1 MSRSYSLRNTQ
12 IITLACLLVCSVFN
26 GENASAQL
34 IPDSTLGTES
44 SVVIPLDPLVNQVQ
58 GGALR
63 GGNLFHSFSEFNV
76 GAGKSVYF
84 ANPTAV
90 TNILTR
96 VTGVNSS
103 YIFGTLGVNGDANLV
118 LINPNGIN
126 FGPDASLD
134 LRGSFTATTADGIKL
149 GENAFFSATDT
160 ENSSLL
166 SIQPGALFSNAVQN
180 YQGNINQAG
189 DLAVNPGENLTL
201 LANWVKVTGSLTAP
215 GGKVEVL
222 GDRISL
228 IENANI
234 DVSSPSGGGT
244 VLVGGEF
251 QGKGETPTAYQTFVG
266 EDVTINTDATVNGD
280 GGEVIVWADKIT
292 AFYGDISAL
301 GGTEGGD
308 GGFVEVSGK
317 ESLIYRGEV
326 DTSSIT
332 GSIGTLLLD
341 PNDIVIKTGTADGDD
356 NGNDAQYFGNNASG
370 DNGQILAT
378 DNIPTILYESELE
391 NQAKN
396 TNITLQANNNIT
408 LEDLADDELNLSGS
422 PDSIVFTA
430 DADGDGTGDFE
441 MEDTTDSIVTGTR
454 DITIS
459 GANLTLGNINTDSY
473 SSSGDAGEGGDI
485 TLDASGNIEVK
496 GNLMSRSYG
505 RNSAGKGGLIDL
517 DADGNIEVTG
527 NLRSDSYAY
536 YNNASEGGAITLDS
550 GGYTTVTGNLNSRS
564 YGGDNSNKGGKIELN
579 ADGNIEVTG
588 NLNSNSYAYY
598 NNANEGG
605 AITLDSGGDITVTGN
620 LNSDSFA
627 FYGDPGE
634 GGAIALDAGSDI
646 TLNSG
651 FDIRSE
657 GSLGGTISLHS
668 GGNIEALDGFIVSSN
683 YGQVPNTQGG
693 NIIVIA
699 QSLFLKDG
707 SQLGTRT
714 FGQANAGKVLINTT
728 NSVVV
733 DSGINNSSFS
743 GIFSEVQGS
752 NGGGNALGIEIN
764 TVNLKVLQGAQV
776 SASTFSEGNAGLVKI
791 NATDSILLAGES
803 AQGFV
808 SGIFSQVLA
817 TGKGDSGGMEITTGS
832 LEIQDGGLIGAST
845 FGEGN
850 AGLVKINATDSLLL
864 AGESAQGFLSGIF
877 SSVETTG
884 RGDSR
889 GIEITT
895 GSLEIQDGGR
905 ISTSTFGEGN
915 AGEINITTQ
924 RFSATSGSQ
933 LTSSTDNNF
942 DAGDIILFVTEDIT
956 LAGENTGLFANT
968 TPNSSGNSG
977 NIFIDP
983 ITMTIRDGAQVAVN
997 SQGSG
1002 LGGNITLFAGDLN
1015 LFNQGTITAATAST
1029 SGGNITL
1036 NVPGIVLMRHNSLIS
1051 AAAGGIGDG
1060 GNINLNVGFIVA
1072 VPKENSDVIARSSQG
1087 RGGDIVINADGV
1099 YGFVTN
1105 SRFLTPFSDLNASS
1119 DVVGNEGNVAVNVQF
1134 DATQGL
1140 NQLPASLVDAESLV
1154 DKNACKIESDKIAG
1168 GSAFVVTGR
1177 GGLLA
1182 SPLESL
1188 TGFNSLVE
1196 WASLENSVG
1205 NINATIIEEATTY
1218 EQAQGWEM
1226 SPDGEVI
1233 LTATATE
1240 ATHHQGGMQHPG
1252 CQGK

>member
-550 GGYTTVTGNLNSRS
+550 GGDITVTGNLNSRSYGGDNSSKGGKIELNADDSINITGNLNSDSYAYYNNASEGGAITLDSGGYTTVTGNLNSRS

-776 SASTFSEGNAGLVKI
+776 SASTFS
-791 NATDSILLAGES
+791 
-803 AQGFV
+803 
-808 SGIFSQVLA
+808 
-817 TGKGDSGGMEITTGS
+817 
-832 LEIQDGGLIGAST
+832 
-845 FGEGN
+845 EGN